1 MIDGLVLGHF
11 EQCEVRKISSKDSN
25 KFVMLCDGT
34 QVPFVSVVEI
44 FDAGG
49 QTPPNEH
56 SGAYEYFYVLAG
68 EGIAIVG
75 DMETGIRTGSFF
87 VVPPGNNHQVKNTGE
102 GRLYVLTT
110 MVPDE
115 EFSDLIKSGPAASLD
130 EEDLAVLR
138 GAALPGAAAPAN
150 S

>member
-1 MIDGLVLGHF
+1 MTMPTLVLGSF
-11 EQCEVRKISSKDSN
+11 ETCPVRQISAGDSN
-25 KFVMLCDGT
+25 KFVLLCDGT

-56 SGAYEYFYVLAG
+56 AEAYEYFYVLDG
-68 EGIAIVG
+68 EGVAVVG
-75 DMETGIRTGSFF
+75 ESEAPIGTGSFF
-87 VVPPGNNHQVKNTGE
+87 VVPPGNNHQVRNTGL

-115 EFSDLIKSGPAASLD
+115 KFSDLIKSGPEATLD
-130 EEDLAVLR
+130 EEDLRVLKGIR
-138 GAALPGAAAPAN
+138 SAGAGV
-150 S
+150 